1 MQLRLKAG
9 AGMRIHVVIPAY
21 KVERHILDLLK
32 RIGPEVERVWVVD
45 DACPN
50 GSGELVKKKSRAKR
64 VHVIFNAA
72 NKGVGG
78 AVVAG
83 YKAAFEAGAD
93 VVVKMDGDGQMFP
106 EDLPK
111 LVKPILMGEA
121 DYSKGNRFDSL
132 DQLYLMPRIRILGN
146 AVLSLWSKMSSG
158 YWSITD
164 PTNGYTAIHRAA
176 LERIDLDKL
185 SERYFFESDMLFRL
199 NLAAAVVEDVPLPAR
214 YGDEKSNLKISKVL
228 FEFPLKHLRNQLKR
242 IFYRYYLREFS
253 IASFELPIGLGL
265 SLFGSWFGI
274 SSFIAASEAGRP
286 ATAGQ
291 ATIASL
297 SIILGVQ
304 LLLSFLSYDI
314 QSEPRVPNQK
324 RYA

>member
-1 MQLRLKAG
+1 
-9 AGMRIHVVIPAY
+9 MRIHVVIPAY
-21 KVERHILDLLK
+21 KVERHILDLLT
-32 RIGPEVERVWVVD
+32 RIGSEVEKIWVVD

-50 GSGELVKKKSRAKR
+50 GSGDLVSKKSKDER
-64 VHVIFNAA
+64 VSVLHNVV

-78 AVVAG
+78 AVVTG

-111 LVKPILMGEA
+111 LVKPILIGEA
-121 DYSKGNRFDSL
+121 DYTKGNRFDSL

-146 AVLSLWSKMSSG
+146 AVLSLWSKLSSG

-228 FEFPLKHLRNQLKR
+228 VEFPLKHLRNQLKR
-242 IFYRYYLREFS
+242 VFYRYYLREFS

-265 SLFGSWFGI
+265 ALFGSWFGL
-274 SSFIAASEAGRP
+274 SSFIAASEAGRTT
-286 ATAGQ
+286 TAGQ

>member
-1 MQLRLKAG
+1 
-9 AGMRIHVVIPAY
+9 MRIHVVIPAY
-21 KVERHILDLLK
+21 KVERHILDLLT
-32 RIGPEVERVWVVD
+32 RIGSEVEKIWVVD

-50 GSGELVKKKSRAKR
+50 GSGDLVSKKSKDKR
-64 VHVIFNAA
+64 VSVLHNVVNR
-72 NKGVGG
+72 GVGG
-78 AVVAG
+78 AVVTG

-111 LVKPILMGEA
+111 LVKPILIGEA
-121 DYSKGNRFDSL
+121 DYTKGNRFDSL

-146 AVLSLWSKMSSG
+146 AVLSLWSKLSSG

-228 FEFPLKHLRNQLKR
+228 VEFPLKHLRNQLKR
-242 IFYRYYLREFS
+242 VFYRYYLREFS

-265 SLFGSWFGI
+265 ALFGSWFGL
-274 SSFIAASEAGRP
+274 SSFIAASEAGRTT
-286 ATAGQ
+286 TAGQ

>member
-1 MQLRLKAG
+1 
-9 AGMRIHVVIPAY
+9 MRIHVVIPAY
-21 KVERHILDLLK
+21 KVERQILDLLP
-32 RIGPEVERVWVVD
+32 RIGPEVETIWVID

-50 GSGELVKKKSRAKR
+50 QSGQLVKKQTKDKR
-64 VHVIFNAA
+64 VKVIFHELNR
-72 NKGVGG
+72 GVGG
-78 AVVAG
+78 AVITG
-83 YKAAFEAGAD
+83 YRAAIDAGAD
-93 VVVKMDGDGQMFP
+93 VIVKIDGDGQMFP

-111 LVKPILMGEA
+111 LVRPILLGEA
-121 DYSKGNRFDSL
+121 DYTKGNRFDSL
-132 DQLYLMPRIRILGN
+132 DQLYLMPRVRILGN
-146 AVLSLWSKMSSG
+146 AVLSLWSKLSSG

-199 NLAAAVVEDVPLPAR
+199 NLAASVVDDVPLPAR
-214 YGDEKSNLKISKVL
+214 YADEKSNLRISKVL
-228 FEFPLKHLRNQLKR
+228 WEFPWKHLRNQLKR
-242 IFYRYYLREFS
+242 VFYRYYLREFS

-265 SLFGSWFGI
+265 LLFGSWFGLA
-274 SSFIAASEAGRP
+274 SFIAAAEAGR
-286 ATAGQ
+286 ATTAGQ

-324 RYA
+324 RYL

>member
-1 MQLRLKAG
+1 
-9 AGMRIHVVIPAY
+9 MRIHVVIPAY
-21 KVERHILDLLK
+21 KVEKQILELLP
-32 RIGPEVERVWVVD
+32 RIGPEVETIWVVD

-50 GSGELVKKKSRAKR
+50 QSGQLVKKQSKDKR
-64 VHVIFNAA
+64 VKVLVHEINR
-72 NKGVGG
+72 GVGG
-78 AVVAG
+78 AVITG
-83 YKAAFEAGAD
+83 YRAAIDAGAD
-93 VVVKMDGDGQMFP
+93 VIVKIDGDGQMFP

-111 LVKPILMGEA
+111 LVRPILLGEA
-121 DYSKGNRFDSL
+121 DYTKGNRFDSL
-132 DQLYLMPRIRILGN
+132 DQLYLMPRVRILGN
-146 AVLSLWSKMSSG
+146 AVLSLWSKLSSG

-199 NLAAAVVEDVPLPAR
+199 NLAASVVEDVPLPAR
-214 YGDEKSNLKISKVL
+214 YADEKSNLRISKVL
-228 FEFPLKHLRNQLKR
+228 WEFPWKHMRNQLKR
-242 IFYRYYLREFS
+242 VFYRYYLREFS

-265 SLFGSWFGI
+265 LLFGSWFGLF
-274 SSFIAASEAGRP
+274 SFIAAAEAGR
-286 ATAGQ
+286 ATTAGQ

-324 RYA
+324 RYL

>member
-1 MQLRLKAG
+1 
-9 AGMRIHVVIPAY
+9 MRIHVVIPAY

-32 RIGPEVERVWVVD
+32 RIGPEVERVWVID

-50 GSGELVKKKSRAKR
+50 SSGELVKKKSRDKR

-111 LVKPILMGEA
+111 LVKPILLGEA

-274 SSFIAASEAGRP
+274 ASFIAASEAGRP

>member
-1 MQLRLKAG
+1 MK
-9 AGMRIHVVIPAY
+9 IHVVIPAY

-32 RIGPEVERVWVVD
+32 RVGPEVDKIWVVD

-50 GSGELVKKKSRAKR
+50 GSGALVVNKSKDKR
-64 VHVIFNAA
+64 VSVIHHEI

-78 AVVAG
+78 AVVTG
-83 YKAAFEAGAD
+83 YKAAFAAGAD
-93 VVVKMDGDGQMFP
+93 VIVKMDGDGQMFP

-111 LVKPILMGEA
+111 LVKPILLGEA
-121 DYSKGNRFDSL
+121 DYTKGNRFDSL
-132 DQLYLMPRIRILGN
+132 DQLYLMPRVRIVGN

-199 NLAAAVVEDVPLPAR
+199 NLATAVVEDVPLPAR
-214 YGDEKSNLKISKVL
+214 YADEKSNLKISKVL
-228 FEFPLKHLRNQLKR
+228 VEFPLKHLRNQLKR

-253 IASFELPIGLGL
+253 IASFELPIGLSL
-265 SLFGSWFGI
+265 TLFGSWFGLA
-274 SSFIAASEAGRP
+274 SFIAASEAGR
-286 ATAGQ
+286 ATTAGQ